1 MWVFLVSDSERKIG
15 KVQGTSPPFQVEKT
29 MPTLGSA
36 IRYRSHEMKRRF
48 AKLRWLL
55 CSGLVCGSTP
65 LGCSSEPS
73 SGQPPPQ
80 IDTTVTLT
88 GTTSTSTASTT
99 FGATSTAGV
108 STTAAAPQTSGTS
121 ATGATSSTAGGGG
134 SASSTN
140 ASSVGGA
147 ANTTTTTTTATT
159 TGGGVDPG
167 ADGFY
172 RLERLNRGVVA
183 VSVDGGV
190 YVGWRM
196 YGYEYSADAPE
207 SVSYNLYRDGVLL
220 ANVTDSTN
228 YFDPDG
234 TASSSYS
241 VAPVFPAGEGAISE
255 PVTALSENY
264 VRVPLESPSAN
275 AHHAGDGSAADLDG
289 DGDLELVLK
298 WEANNAQ
305 DNANAGVTDN
315 VYLDGLE
322 LDGTRKWRIDLGP
335 NIRAGAHYTQ
345 FIVYDLDG
353 DGKAELTV
361 KTAPGTRDGTGEFL
375 RLGPA
380 ANDDDGAIYRNSE
393 GYVLSGPEYLTV
405 FSGDTGEELATV
417 DFDVGRGTVSA
428 WGDNY
433 GNRVDRFLATA
444 AHLDDT
450 GLASVVMAR
459 GYYTRTT
466 LTAWNFR
473 NGQLSQLWKFDSNQA
488 GESWTGQGAHS
499 LSVANADDDLGQEI
513 IYGAMT
519 IDHDGTGLCN
529 TGLNHGDA
537 LHVTDLIPSRP
548 GLEVF
553 MPHEYDDR
561 PTFSLRDAGTCEVIH
576 RGPNTD
582 TDVGRGVAADVTPAN
597 PGAEMWASSGVPF
610 MSASSGQT
618 ISGSPNSINFLIWW
632 DADESRELEDGTA
645 VQKFGG
651 GNLQT
656 CGSCSANNGTKST
669 PVLVADLLGD
679 WREEVI
685 WRETNNSALRIYT
698 TTDVT
703 TRRIYTLMHDPQY
716 RVAIS
721 WQNVAYNQPP
731 HPSFHIGG
739 GMADPPEPNISVE

>member
-1 MWVFLVSDSERKIG
+1 
-15 KVQGTSPPFQVEKT
+15 
-29 MPTLGSA
+29 
-36 IRYRSHEMKRRF
+36 MKPCP
-48 AKLRWLL
+48 AKFRWLF
-55 CSGLVCGSTP
+55 CSGLALGSIP
-65 LGCSSEPS
+65 LGCSSDAAPQGGSSVQGSTAAGSGGGSTSTSSPTGTLGATSTVGVSTTVAATQTSGIGTTGAIGSATAGSVGAVS
-73 SGQPPPQ
+73 SGNGSSGGGAAS
-80 IDTTVTLT
+80 T
-88 GTTSTSTASTT
+88 TSTAST
-99 FGATSTAGV
+99 
-108 STTAAAPQTSGTS
+108 
-121 ATGATSSTAGGGG
+121 GGG
-134 SASSTN
+134 T
-140 ASSVGGA
+140 
-147 ANTTTTTTTATT
+147 
-159 TGGGVDPG
+159 DPG

-172 RLERLNRGVVA
+172 HLERLNRGVVA
-183 VSVDGGV
+183 VSMDEGV

-196 YGYEYSADAPE
+196 FGYEYSAANPE
-207 SVSYNLYRDGVLL
+207 SISYNVYRDGVLV

-228 YFDPDG
+228 YLDAEGADD
-234 TASSSYS
+234 SSYTI
-241 VAPVFPAGEGAISE
+241 APLSTAGEGAHSE
-255 PVTALSENY
+255 PVTPLAENY
-264 VRVPLESPSAN
+264 VSVPLESPSQN
-275 AHHAGDGSAADLDG
+275 SHHAGDGSAADLDG
-289 DGDLELVLK
+289 DGDFELVLK

-315 VYLDGLE
+315 VFLDGLE

-375 RLGPA
+375 SLGPA
-380 ANDDDGAIYRNSE
+380 ANDDDGEIYRNSE
-393 GYVLSGPEYLTV
+393 GYILSGPEYLTV
-405 FSGDTGEELATV
+405 FSGETGAELATV
-417 DFDVGRGTVSA
+417 DFDVARGTVSA
-428 WGDNY
+428 WGDDY

-473 NGQLSQLWKFDSNQA
+473 DGALSQLWKFDSNQA

-519 IDHDGTGLCN
+519 VDHDGKGLCN
-529 TGLNHGDA
+529 TALNHGDA

-548 GLEVF
+548 GLEVY
-553 MPHEYDDR
+553 MPHEYENR

-576 RGPNTD
+576 QGPNSAD
-582 TDVGRGVAADVTPAN
+582 DVGRGVAADVTAAN

-656 CGSCSANNGTKST
+656 CGSCSSNNGTKST

-685 WRETNNSALRIYT
+685 WRETNNAALRIYT

-703 TRRIYTLMHDPQY
+703 ARRIYTLMHDPQY

-731 HPSFHIGG
+731 HPSFHIGAD
-739 GMADPPEPNISVE
+739 MADPPEPNIHIE

>member
-1 MWVFLVSDSERKIG
+1 MACVAG
-15 KVQGTSPPFQVEKT
+15 QACEK
-29 MPTLGSA
+29 G
-36 IRYRSHEMKRRF
+36 
-48 AKLRWLL
+48 
-55 CSGLVCGSTP
+55 VCGAGVGAVTST
-65 LGCSSEPS
+65 
-73 SGQPPPQ
+73 
-80 IDTTVTLT
+80 TTGGMTST
-88 GTTSTSTASTT
+88 GTTTGASTT
-99 FGATSTAGV
+99 
-108 STTAAAPQTSGTS
+108 TSGT
-121 ATGATSSTAGGGG
+121 GTSSTADGAGGTG
-134 SASSTN
+134 S
-140 ASSVGGA
+140 
-147 ANTTTTTTTATT
+147 T
-159 TGGGVDPG
+159 TGGNSTTGGSGVGPT

-172 RLERLNRGVVA
+172 QMEDLNRGVVA
-183 VSVDGGV
+183 VQVGGGV

-196 YGYEYSADAPE
+196 LGYEYEPGNPG
-207 SVSYNLYRDGVLL
+207 SVSYNLYRDGMLV

-228 YFDPDG
+228 YLDSG
-234 TASSSYS
+234 GNSNSSYTVS
-241 VAPVFPAGEGAISE
+241 PVYPDGEGAQSE
-255 PVTALSENY
+255 PVTPLAENY
-264 VRVPLESPSAN
+264 IRVPLESPSSNNHAN
-275 AHHAGDGSAADLDG
+275 DGSAADLDG

-298 WEANNAQ
+298 WEANNSK
-305 DNANAGVTDN
+305 DNSQAGVTDD

-322 LDGTRKWRIDLGP
+322 LDGTLKWRINLGP

-361 KTAPGTRDGTGEFL
+361 KTAPGTRDATGAYL
-375 RLGPA
+375 SKGPA
-380 ANDDDGAIYRNSE
+380 ANDDDSAIYRNGD

-405 FSGDTGEELATV
+405 FSGETGEELATV
-417 DFDVGRGTVSA
+417 NFDVARGSVSA

-450 GLASVVMAR
+450 GMASVVMAR

-473 NGQLSQLWKFDSNQA
+473 NGELTQLWKFDSDES
-488 GESWTGQGAHS
+488 GSSWTGQGAHS
-499 LSVANADDDLGQEI
+499 LSVANVDSDKGQEI

-519 IDHDGTGLCN
+519 VDNDGKGLCN
-529 TGLNHGDA
+529 TQLNHGDA

-553 MPHEYDDR
+553 MPHEYEAR
-561 PTFSLRDAGTCEVIH
+561 PTFSLRDARTCEVIQE
-576 RGPNTD
+576 GPLSD
-582 TDVGRGVAADVTPAN
+582 SDVGRGVAADVTAAS

-610 MSASSGQT
+610 MSAETGQT

-656 CGSCSANNGTKST
+656 CSSCSSNNGTKST
-669 PVLVADLLGD
+669 PVLVADLIGD

-703 TRRIYTLMHDPQY
+703 ARRIYTLMHDPQY

-731 HPSFHIGG
+731 HPSFHIGS
-739 GMADPPEPNISVE
+739 GMADPPKPDIHVK

>member
-1 MWVFLVSDSERKIG
+1 MKTRFEKFRFL
-15 KVQGTSPPFQVEKT
+15 F
-29 MPTLGSA
+29 L
-36 IRYRSHEMKRRF
+36 
-48 AKLRWLL
+48 
-55 CSGLVCGSTP
+55 SGLVLGSTP
-65 LGCSSEPS
+65 LGCSSDPASGETSLQGSTAAS
-73 SGQPPPQ
+73 S
-80 IDTTVTLT
+80 TT
-88 GTTSTSTASTT
+88 GSTSTSTSTSSPTST
-99 FGATSTAGV
+99 FGPTSTAGV
-108 STTAAAPQTSGTS
+108 STTGAAAQTSGIGTS
-121 ATGATSSTAGGGG
+121 GAMGSTTAGGSGG
-134 SASSTN
+134 TNSVNGSSGGGVAS
-140 ASSVGGA
+140 
-147 ANTTTTTTTATT
+147 TTTTATT
-159 TGGGVDPG
+159 SGGGTDPG
-167 ADGFY
+167 SDGFY
-172 RLERLNRGVVA
+172 HLERLNRGVVA
-183 VSVDGGV
+183 VSVDQGV

-196 YGYEYSADAPE
+196 FGYEYSAADPQ
-207 SVSYNLYRDGVLL
+207 SISYNVYRDGALV
-220 ANVTDSTN
+220 ATVTDSTN
-228 YFDPDG
+228 YLDAEG
-234 TASSSYS
+234 TAGSSYT
-241 VAPVFPAGEGAISE
+241 VAPLFSDGEGAISE
-255 PVTALSENY
+255 PVTPLAENY
-264 VRVPLESPSAN
+264 VSVPLESPSAN
-275 AHHAGDGSAADLDG
+275 SHHAGDGSAADLDG

-315 VYLDGLE
+315 VFLDGLE

-361 KTAPGTRDGTGEFL
+361 KTAPGTRDGSGEFL
-375 RLGPA
+375 SLGPA
-380 ANDDDGAIYRNSE
+380 ASDDDGEMYRNSE
-393 GYVLSGPEYLTV
+393 GYILSGPEYLTV
-405 FSGDTGEELATV
+405 FSGENGAELATV
-417 DFDVGRGTVSA
+417 DFDVARGSVSA
-428 WGDNY
+428 WGDDY

-473 NGQLSQLWKFDSNQA
+473 DGELSQLWKFDSDQA
-488 GESWTGQGAHS
+488 GASWTGQGAHS

-519 IDHDGTGLCN
+519 VDHDGTGLCN
-529 TGLNHGDA
+529 TALNHGDA
-537 LHVTDLIPSRP
+537 LHVTDLVPSRP
-548 GLEVF
+548 GLEVY
-553 MPHEYDDR
+553 MPHEYEDR
-561 PTFSLRDAGTCEVIH
+561 PQFSLRDAGTCEVIH
-576 RGPNTD
+576 QGPNSSD
-582 TDVGRGVAADVTPAN
+582 DVGRGVAADVTPAN
-597 PGAEMWASSGVPF
+597 PGAEMWASNGVPF

-656 CGSCSANNGTKST
+656 CGSCSSNNGTKST

-685 WRETNNSALRIYT
+685 WRETNNAALRIYT

-703 TRRIYTLMHDPQY
+703 ARRIYTLMHDPQY

-731 HPSFHIGG
+731 HPSFHIGSD
-739 GMADPPEPNISVE
+739 MADPPEPNIFIE